1 MSTIVFRRERN
12 DTYKLNGVKHVV
24 KEDII
29 DGEKGLSFHF
39 LSKVGED
46 KFHSITVRQIAGE
59 DKFSVRQKINDKQ
72 EDSELSLAEL
82 EKMVKKMKELKF
94 VADYMSERG
103 KYKSRKTSLKHS
115 LKTSKKVRRTSL
127 RGGSKRSSKKVR
139 RTSKRGTKSHSRKIS
154 GGAKRKSSKKTRR
167 LKGGARNLKLSKA
180 GDAKTVKLI
189 NVEEDDVVSQAKT
202 IVETIKKDPS
212 FINSAPRYVDKAKI
226 KSQAEKVISLET
238 KINQMIDQSRELSA
252 TPDEY
257 DAIIVMHKLSKGDD
271 Q

>member
-29 DGEKGLSFHF
+29 DGEKGLSFHY

-59 DKFSVRQKINDKQ
+59 DKFSVRQKIDDKT
-72 EDSELSLAEL
+72 EDSEMSLGDL

-103 KYKSRKTSLKHS
+103 KYKARKSS

-127 RGGSKRSSKKVR
+127 KGGAKRSSKRTSKRTSKKVR
-139 RTSKRGTKSHSRKIS
+139 RTSKK
-154 GGAKRKSSKKTRR
+154 
-167 LKGGARNLKLSKA
+167 
-180 GDAKTVKLI
+180 
-189 NVEEDDVVSQAKT
+189 
-202 IVETIKKDPS
+202 
-212 FINSAPRYVDKAKI
+212 
-226 KSQAEKVISLET
+226 
-238 KINQMIDQSRELSA
+238 M
-252 TPDEY
+252 
-257 DAIIVMHKLSKGDD
+257 
-271 Q
+271 